1 MRLSIAKILSHML
14 LFRYT
19 LIISNNYDGTIT
31 NEKSRLMFRLAL
43 YKVIKKERYQ
53 MMMSQERVLNINKVI

>member
-1 MRLSIAKILSHML
+1 MTKILSHMW

-43 YKVIKKERYQ
+43 YQVIKKGTCPNDDVTK
-53 MMMSQERVLNINKVI
+53 RVFKIDKIIF

>member
-1 MRLSIAKILSHML
+1 ML

-31 NEKSRLMFRLAL
+31 NEKSRLMFRIAL